1 MTYNQYYSNEY
12 LEEAIGVVD
21 IKDFKVLSQDSYSD
35 EAIWQ
40 KIKSLN
46 GQRDLLC
53 CAIQTAVVG
62 FGNKVFGEY
71 EQNGERIDVYQ
82 VFKKYG
88 VHTEFNLGS
97 KVAPDDLTPRRLQ
110 RFFRLQIS
118 KYLEQH
124 DEVFPYLW
132 KKYST
137 LNLQYKHVCF
147 PGAESLVTKEDE
159 ALYLLDTYKTLDER
173 LGTDVSSRIR
183 RVLTARG
190 VISPLLFSHTG
201 QETGDRPVQSRT
213 LY

>member
-1 MTYNQYYSNEY
+1 MTFNQYYSNDD
-12 LEEAIGVVD
+12 LEEAVGVID
-21 IKDFKVLSQDSYSD
+21 IQGFKVLSQDSYSD
-35 EAIWQ
+35 EAIWN

-46 GQRDLLC
+46 GQKDLLC

-71 EQNGERIDVYQ
+71 EQNGETVDVLK

-88 VHTEFNLGS
+88 VHTEFTLGS
-97 KVAPDDLTPRRLQ
+97 KIAPDDLTPRRLQ

-118 KYLEQH
+118 KYLEKNN
-124 DEVFPYLW
+124 EVFPYLW

-137 LNLQYKHVCF
+137 LNLKYKHICF
-147 PGAESLVTKEDE
+147 PGAESLVVKEDE
-159 ALYLLDTYKTLDER
+159 AMYILETYKTLDER

-183 RVLTARG
+183 RVLAARG
-190 VISPLLFSHTG
+190 IISPVLFSHTG
-201 QETGDRPVQSRT
+201 QEGQAEPVFKKP